1 MYFIRTCVAGV
12 ISVQFASVYAA
23 EQVNADNIVKGLET
37 VVQNNIELPWSE
49 VSQTIVALSCYSASV
64 NTGINSGVGA
74 LLRKLQ
80 PIIIT
85 LHCMAHR
92 LELSLKDAIKKFP
105 CTRKL

>member
-12 ISVQFASVYAA
+12 ISVQFASVYAT

-37 VVQNNIELPWSE
+37 VVQNNIELPWSK
-49 VSQTIVALSCYSASV
+49 VSQTIVALSCDSASV

-85 LHCMAHR
+85 LHCMTI
-92 LELSLKDAIKKFP
+92 D
-105 CTRKL
+105 